1 MGDNMGKIYVN
12 ENQILLRQLIEIY
25 QPNNFDWLMYQ
36 KTKNNTLTLHHIDEV
51 NEGGI
56 LCIDNAALLTKKSH
70 RALNMCESR
79 DIYLYVVI
87 NEFFKRIIEN
97 AGPMTQELIEE
108 SRDLKK
114 SLTRTLYRK

>member
-1 MGDNMGKIYVN
+1 
-12 ENQILLRQLIEIY
+12 
-25 QPNNFDWLMYQ
+25 
-36 KTKNNTLTLHHIDEV
+36 
-51 NEGGI
+51 
-56 LCIDNAALLTKKSH
+56 
-70 RALNMCESR
+70 MCESR

-114 SLTRTLYRK
+114 SLTRTLYRR